1 VLDRGQCGGD
11 PLGVRD
17 GTGLFVLGNIE
28 VDAHKD
34 AFAFYGN
41 VFDGFFHSSGKFERE
56 GGTGLAEKE

>member
-1 VLDRGQCGGD
+1 MLDRRQSSGD
-11 PLGVRD
+11 ALGIRN
-17 GTGLFVLGNIE
+17 GPGFFILGNIE
-28 VDAHKD
+28 VDTHEN